1 MATPMVSGAIAVML
15 QANPSLTP
23 NLIKGILEF
32 TAISKPGVSPL
43 RQGAGFMNV
52 SHAVALAALAARPTS
67 TTVPIPTTWARH
79 ILWGNHM
86 VSGGVL
92 DPTANAWAL
101 GVEWGW
107 ATTRADA
114 DNMADD
120 GDNIVWGT
128 MSDGDNIVWGT
139 ASDGDNI
146 VWGTANDG
154 DNIVWGT
161 ADDGD
166 NIVWGTDCGGADC
179 DNIVWGTTDGDN
191 IVWGTADDG
200 DNIVWGT
207 ADGDNIVWGT
217 ADDGDNIVWGTANV
231 TNTVWPIFKGGK

>member
-1 MATPMVSGAIAVML
+1 MAAPFVSGAVALML
-15 QANPSLTP
+15 QANPNLTP
-23 NLIKGILEF
+23 NLIKGIFEF

-52 SHAVALAALAARPTS
+52 SHAIALAELASHPSSVKRM
-67 TTVPIPTTWARH
+67 PIPATWAKH
-79 ILWGNHM
+79 ILWGNYM
-86 VSGGVL
+86 LTGGVL
-92 DPTANAWAL
+92 DPRANAWKL

-107 ATTRADA
+107 AKTK
-114 DNMADD
+114 ADD

-128 MSDGDNIVWGT
+128 MN
-139 ASDGDNI
+139 DGDNI

-161 ADDGD
+161 ANDGDNIVWGTANDGD

-179 DNIVWGTTDGDN
+179 DNIVWGTVGRRQHRLGHRERWRQHR
-191 IVWGTADDG
+191 VGHLGRRQHRLGHADDG

-207 ADGDNIVWGT
+207 TLHLNL
-217 ADDGDNIVWGTANV
+217 
-231 TNTVWPIFKGGK
+231 TNLVWPILKGGK

>member
-1 MATPMVSGAIAVML
+1 MSAPFVSGAVALML
-15 QANPSLTP
+15 QANPTLTP

-52 SHAVALAALAARPTS
+52 SHAVALAELASHPSSVKR
-67 TTVPIPTTWARH
+67 VPMPATWAKH
-79 ILWGNHM
+79 ILWGNYLL
-86 VSGGVL
+86 SGGVL
-92 DPTANAWAL
+92 DPRANAWKL

-107 ATTRADA
+107 AKTK
-114 DNMADD
+114 ADD

-128 MSDGDNIVWGT
+128 MN
-139 ASDGDNI
+139 DGDNI

-161 ADDGD
+161 ANDGD

-179 DNIVWGTTDGDN
+179 DNIVWGTADGDN
-191 IVWGTADDG
+191 IVWGTASDG

-217 ADDGDNIVWGTANV
+217 ADDGDNIVWGTTLHLNL
-231 TNTVWPIFKGGK
+231 TNLVWPILKGGK